1 MAKMVE
7 KKMKVTLQ
15 LPCDLVDQ
23 AKGLVARKRYA
34 SFASF
39 VRASLEE
46 AISQVEREQLLQQL
60 DAASRDP
67 LFLMDIREVA
77 EDFASTDQIALRSD
91 D

>member
-15 LPCDLVDQ
+15 LPCNLVDQ
-23 AKGLVARKRYA
+23 ARGLVARKRYP
-34 SFASF
+34 SFASL

-60 DAASRDP
+60 DEASRDP
-67 LFLMDIREVA
+67 LFLMDIREVG
-77 EDFASTDQIALRSD
+77 EDFASTDQMALRSND
-91 D
+91 